1 MIYVD
6 IGLSRLLPVSVMG
19 AGFFHVLKI
28 ALSLAEVDRGLVLI
42 DELEDGLHYL
52 TFPKLIGTMLETV
65 SQKWDVQ
72 IFVTTHSRELIDAA
86 LAVINEKGFE
96 DFCLINLVPSKEGM
110 TILPRVKTLWGSQ
123 GSWDVEVTYVDGSKE
138 VLPTAHRLFWK
149 VDQTGPYYQRGP
161 ADLSWERLPA
171 KR

>member
-1 MIYVD
+1 
-6 IGLSRLLPVSVMG
+6 MG

-52 TFPKLIGTMLETV
+52 TFPKVIGTMLETV

-86 LAVINEKGFE
+86 LAVINEK
-96 DFCLINLVPSKEGM
+96 
-110 TILPRVKTLWGSQ
+110 
-123 GSWDVEVTYVDGSKE
+123 
-138 VLPTAHRLFWK
+138 
-149 VDQTGPYYQRGP
+149 
-161 ADLSWERLPA
+161 
-171 KR
+171 